1 MQLANEN
8 SLIWGKHIIDG
19 NIVPIILL
27 DTSKRKVKEFDSL
40 PETLQRENRICGRK
54 NKARR

>member
-1 MQLANEN
+1 M
-8 SLIWGKHIIDG
+8 DG

-27 DTSKRKVKEFDSL
+27 DTSKKVKEFDSL